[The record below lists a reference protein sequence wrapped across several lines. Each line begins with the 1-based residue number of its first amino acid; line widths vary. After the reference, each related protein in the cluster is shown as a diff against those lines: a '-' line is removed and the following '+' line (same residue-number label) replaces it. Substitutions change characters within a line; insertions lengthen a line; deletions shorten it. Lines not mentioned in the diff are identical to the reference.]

1 LVEVTRSRF
10 LFVAVM
16 ACFVT
21 RAALGHPIP
30 FSYLDLRLSPQ
41 GFDGTL
47 TIHAIDLAH
56 DLNLESPGLLLNQS
70 FVESNRAGIVA
81 LVQSRL
87 VMTADGETLQLE
99 PGQIEALPDRQ
110 SVGLQMSSRWTRLP
124 GVLEVRCGLFPYDPQ
139 HQTFLNIY
147 EGERLAHQEIFDKDR
162 QAFEYFTGSRQG
174 TWAVVRKFVP
184 AGVHHIFIGPDH
196 ILFIIGLMLM
206 GGGLFRLLK
215 IVTAFTVAHSITLA
229 LATLNIVNPPS
240 QIIEPAIALSI
251 MYVGADNLM
260 VGKEGRDFRT
270 WIAFFFGLLH
280 GFGFATVLREFGLPS
295 QAIGWSLFSFNLG
308 VEIGQALIVLAVVP
322 LLAMIRRRNHRLAA
336 RIVKAG
342 SVCVILA
349 GGYWF
354 LQRLLFD

>member
-1 LVEVTRSRF
+1 
-10 LFVAVM
+10 
-16 ACFVT
+16 
-21 RAALGHPIP
+21 
-30 FSYLDLRLSPQ
+30 
-41 GFDGTL
+41 
-47 TIHAIDLAH
+47 
-56 DLNLESPGLLLNQS
+56 
-70 FVESNRAGIVA
+70 
-81 LVQSRL
+81 
-87 VMTADGETLQLE
+87 MTADGETLQLE
-99 PGQIEALPDRQ
+99 PGKIEALPERQ
-110 SVGLQMSSRWTRLP
+110 SVGLQLSSRWSRLP

-162 QAFEYFTGSRQG
+162 QVFEYFTGSHQG
-174 TWAVVRKFVP
+174 TRAVVKKFVP

-260 VGKEGRDFRT
+260 IGKEGRDFRT

-280 GFGFATVLREFGLPS
+280 GFGFAMVLREFGLPA
-295 QAIGWSLFSFNLG
+295 QALGWSLFSFNLG

-322 LLAMIRRRNHRLAA
+322 LLEMIRRRNHRLAA

-354 LQRLLFD
+354 LQRILFN

>member
-1 LVEVTRSRF
+1 
-10 LFVAVM
+10 M

-47 TIHAIDLAH
+47 IVHAIDLAH

-70 FVESNRAGIVA
+70 FVESNRARIVA

-174 TWAVVRKFVP
+174 T
-184 AGVHHIFIGPDH
+184 
-196 ILFIIGLMLM
+196 
-206 GGGLFRLLK
+206 
-215 IVTAFTVAHSITLA
+215 
-229 LATLNIVNPPS
+229 
-240 QIIEPAIALSI
+240 
-251 MYVGADNLM
+251 
-260 VGKEGRDFRT
+260 
-270 WIAFFFGLLH
+270 
-280 GFGFATVLREFGLPS
+280 
-295 QAIGWSLFSFNLG
+295 
-308 VEIGQALIVLAVVP
+308 
-322 LLAMIRRRNHRLAA
+322 
-336 RIVKAG
+336 
-342 SVCVILA
+342 
-349 GGYWF
+349 
-354 LQRLLFD
+354 

>member
-1 LVEVTRSRF
+1 VVEVTRSRF
-10 LFVAVM
+10 LFVAAM
-16 ACFVT
+16 ACCFT
-21 RAALGHPIP
+21 RPALGHPIP
-30 FSYLDLRLSPQ
+30 FSYLDLRLAPH
-41 GFDGTL
+41 GLDGTL
-47 TIHAIDLAH
+47 IVHAIDLAH
-56 DLNLESPGLLLNQS
+56 DLNLESPGLLLSQS

-81 LVQSRL
+81 LIQSRL

-99 PGQIEALPDRQ
+99 PGQIEALPERQ

-240 QIIEPAIALSI
+240 HIIEPAIALSI

-260 VGKEGRDFRT
+260 VGKEGRDLRT

-280 GFGFATVLREFGLPS
+280 GFGFATVLREFGLPA

-322 LLAMIRRRNHRLAA
+322 LLAMTRRRNHRLAA
-336 RIVKAG
+336 QIVKAG